1 MNLLLLSKFLN
12 LVVHWPSKMWP
23 VGIIARKICSK
34 IEKSLVFHDNR
45 NLTISKS
52 KKSEQYFRDK
62 FEIFIRLFL

>member
-34 IEKSLVFHDNR
+34 IEK
-45 NLTISKS
+45 NL
-52 KKSEQYFRDK
+52 
-62 FEIFIRLFL
+62 